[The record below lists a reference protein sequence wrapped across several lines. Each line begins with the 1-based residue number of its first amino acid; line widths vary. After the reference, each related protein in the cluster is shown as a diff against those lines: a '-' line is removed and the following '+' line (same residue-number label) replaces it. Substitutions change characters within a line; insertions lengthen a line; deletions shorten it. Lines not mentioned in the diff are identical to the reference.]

1 MAEKENHM
9 KATGIKTRLVPH
21 GWKEA
26 GIYLLTLNV
35 DGWKPVLGELAGDAE
50 RARIEASALGIRVSQ
65 EIQRLPQFYP
75 QIKILA
81 KQIMPD
87 HLHVV
92 LQVTEPL
99 PVALGL
105 VVRGLKQ
112 GCNRAW
118 REVSL
123 AREDGALAAS
133 EDVGKAAM
141 QSPSGLTAKVDQA
154 YAAIQSPSA
163 LTAKVNQAYAA
174 IQSPSALTAKVDQ
187 AYAAIQSPS
196 ALTATTDAGIRSG
209 ALFET
214 GYHVR
219 ALIDR
224 GQLKKMID
232 YVHDNPR
239 RLAVR
244 REKAAYFR
252 IHRNIT
258 AAGRTFDAYGNT
270 ELLKGRCLSVV
281 CHGGWTRQEKEA
293 YRQER
298 LSAAREGAALAGA
311 FISKQESDIRNE
323 AIAAGGSIILLIENG
338 FPERYKPQGRWF
350 NLCAE
355 GRLLLLA
362 PWAHRKEN
370 HTISRDQCLQ
380 LNRMAEEIEAERAKR

>member
-1 MAEKENHM
+1 MQECRKSSNFVPKLETMAEKENHM
-9 KATGIKTRLVPH
+9 ESADIRTRLVPH

-35 DGWKPVLGELAGDAE
+35 DGWKPVLGELAGDVE

-65 EIQRLPQFYP
+65 EIQRLPQFFP

-92 LQVTEPL
+92 LQVMEPL

-118 REVSL
+118 REVI
-123 AREDGALAAS
+123 LAAS
-133 EDVGKAAM
+133 EDVGKAPM
-141 QSPSGLTAKVDQA
+141 ESPSAETATKGQA
-154 YAAIQSPSA
+154 YAAMESPSEG
-163 LTAKVNQAYAA
+163 TANAGVD
-174 IQSPSALTAKVDQ
+174 IQ
-187 AYAAIQSPS
+187 
-196 ALTATTDAGIRSG
+196 SG

-214 GYHVR
+214 GYHAR
-219 ALIDR
+219 ALIEK
-224 GQLKKMID
+224 GQLKHMIE

-244 REKAAYFR
+244 KRKAAYF
-252 IHRNIT
+252 HVHKNIT
-258 AAGRTFDAYGNT
+258 AAGRTFEAYGNT

-281 CHGGWTRQEKEA
+281 CHGGWNRHEQET

-298 LSAAREGAALAGA
+298 LSAAKEGAALVGA
-311 FISKQESDIRNE
+311 FISRQESDIRNE
-323 AIAAGGSIILLIENG
+323 AIEAGGSIILLIENG

-350 NLCAE
+350 DLCAE

-362 PWAHRKEN
+362 PWAYRKEK
-370 HTISRDQCLQ
+370 HTISRNQCLR
-380 LNRMAEEIEAERAKR
+380 LNRMAEEIEAERARG